1 MGMRQV
7 LTIDAQTGEP
17 LPSTPILVGR
27 RAHNGFTEGWTA
39 TAMNAHA
46 ALAMSDLTGRD
57 LKVFHMLCSH
67 MAFGNEI
74 PINAS
79 EMSKKIGMQVSH
91 FHRSLRALID
101 FGIIQVETRD
111 GVRYYKA
118 APSMMWRGSG
128 KSHRDALKFVP
139 PSET

>member
-1 MGMRQV
+1 
-7 LTIDAQTGEP
+7 
-17 LPSTPILVGR
+17 
-27 RAHNGFTEGWTA
+27 
-39 TAMNAHA
+39 MNAHA
-46 ALAMSDLTGRD
+46 ALAMSNLTGKD
-57 LKVFHMLCSH
+57 LKVFHLLCSH
-67 MAFGNEI
+67 MAFGNAI
-74 PINAS
+74 PINIP
-79 EMSKKIGMQVSH
+79 EMAKKIGMIPTN

-101 FGIIQVETRD
+101 FGIIHVETRD